1 MRKKDSKKGYI
12 VTLFQIQDCDYFY
25 FMRQKGLRYHAM
37 AEGGTMKT
45 IESLGSYVDTIVG
58 ITTNMTVTINKKVP
72 KETNLSTKR

>member
-1 MRKKDSKKGYI
+1 MKKRNNKNGYFA
-12 VTLFQIQDCDYFY
+12 TLFQIQDYDFFCI
-25 FMRQKGLRYHAM
+25 MRQKGLCYHAM

-72 KETNLSTKR
+72 KETDLSKKR